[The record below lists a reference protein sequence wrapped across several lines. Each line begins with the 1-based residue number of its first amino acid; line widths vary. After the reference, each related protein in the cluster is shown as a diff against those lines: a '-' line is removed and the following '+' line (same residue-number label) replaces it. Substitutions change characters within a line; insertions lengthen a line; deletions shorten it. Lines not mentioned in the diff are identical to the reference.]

1 MEPGLISLFEWE
13 AGLAREVDKTK
24 TRKALRK
31 LRKVA
36 ERAQAEDAP
45 ELSEWEKEFVDGV
58 ATRLET
64 YGSAFRDPTKGSLEE
79 ALSQRQTQVVRVLDK
94 KTRPK
99 TKQADKPRKP
109 LKAKSG
115 FKRKTP
121 ERKGR
126 VRDINEDVEASPVPQ
141 AEPASPPD
149 IPQDPAARRAAMR
162 VIRGGR
168 SDE

>member
-1 MEPGLISLFEWE
+1 M
-13 AGLAREVDKTK
+13 
-24 TRKALRK
+24 RK

-36 ERAQAEDAP
+36 ERAQSDDAP
-45 ELSEWEKEFVDGV
+45 DLSDWEKEFVDGV
-58 ATRLET
+58 EKRLET
-64 YGSAFRDPTKGSLEE
+64 YGSAFRDPAKGSLED

-99 TKQADKPRKP
+99 TKQTDKPRKP

-126 VRDINEDVEASPVPQ
+126 VRDIHEDVEAPPEPP
-141 AEPASPPD
+141 AETETPREIPP
-149 IPQDPAARRAAMR
+149 DPAARRAAMR
-162 VIRGGR
+162 VITGGR
-168 SDE
+168 SKE

>member
-1 MEPGLISLFEWE
+1 M
-13 AGLAREVDKTK
+13 T
-24 TRKALRK
+24 
-31 LRKVA
+31 

-45 ELSEWEKEFVDGV
+45 DLNEWEKEFVDGV
-58 ATRLET
+58 SERLKT
-64 YGSAFRDPTKGSLEE
+64 YGSAFRDPSKGSLDE

-94 KTRPK
+94 KTKPK
-99 TKQADKPRKP
+99 SKISDKPRKP

-126 VRDINEDVEASPVPQ
+126 VRDIHDDVETNEAE
-141 AEPASPPD
+141 EPANAAPD
-149 IPQDPAARRAAMR
+149 SDSQDPATRRAAMR

-168 SDE
+168 SED